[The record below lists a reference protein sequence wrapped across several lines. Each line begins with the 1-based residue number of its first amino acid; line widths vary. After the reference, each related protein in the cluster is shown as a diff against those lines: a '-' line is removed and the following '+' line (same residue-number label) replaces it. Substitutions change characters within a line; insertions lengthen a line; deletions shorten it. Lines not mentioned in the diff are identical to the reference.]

1 MTPLSVLYVDDDPD
15 IRTIVSMALSLDP
28 GISLRTA
35 GSAADALALL
45 ADGEAPDVALL
56 DVMMPGTDGPTL
68 LDRLR
73 AQEAT
78 RGVPV
83 IFLTASG
90 READIARYRERGAIG
105 VILKP
110 FDPLTLAAD
119 LRRLA
124 RGDGE

>member
-35 GSAADALALL
+35 GSAADALAML